1 MFEHDLLTRIINI
14 ISECLEINALY
25 YSLSALFLYSI
36 LDASLFWKILSGYI
50 ELFSQ
55 SCLKINISSDNFFTR
70 DQVIWLKING
80 IFFCFFLGKHVH
92 VDRKVRS
99 SVMKVFRHKVK

>member
-1 MFEHDLLTRIINI
+1 MFEHDLLTRIMNI

-55 SCLKINISSDNFFTR
+55 SCLKINISSDKLFFQR
-70 DQVIWLKING
+70 SGYLVKKQRNILL
-80 IFFCFFLGKHVH
+80 FFF
-92 VDRKVRS
+92 
-99 SVMKVFRHKVK
+99 